1 MKDSRHAKLCPSVVW
16 LPIIPC
22 IPHQVAC
29 KKTKQISPLSLGIQV
44 FHFHY
49 EAPDSK
55 TKDGTQELIFRALII
70 NHQEANG
77 GQLEDLQM
85 FQFGT
90 EADGAQRFPHIP
102 SIRRSQMLTFAAV
115 LEYEHNSQ
123 GLKPWQMKVFLRNC
137 KASQL

>member
-1 MKDSRHAKLCPSVVW
+1 MLNCVCLWCDYPLSPAPLIKSPA
-16 LPIIPC
+16 
-22 IPHQVAC
+22 
-29 KKTKQISPLSLGIQV
+29 KKTLISPLNLGTQV
-44 FHFHY
+44 FHFHS
-49 EAPDSK
+49 ESPDSK
-55 TKDGTQELIFRALII
+55 TKDGAQEVIFRALII
-70 NHQEANG
+70 NQQEANG

-123 GLKPWQMKVFLRNC
+123 RLKP
-137 KASQL
+137 